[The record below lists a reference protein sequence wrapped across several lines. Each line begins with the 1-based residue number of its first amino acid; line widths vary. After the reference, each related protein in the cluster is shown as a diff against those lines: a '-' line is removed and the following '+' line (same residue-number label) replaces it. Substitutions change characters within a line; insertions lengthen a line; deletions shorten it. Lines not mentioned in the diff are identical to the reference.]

1 MKQLNKKPPNKLHPG
16 KSTFAVAEKRRQIV
30 FEMYCNDESYSSIA
44 RYCAEN
50 WGIRSRQTQTY
61 VSQAKKRL
69 EKEALPKYEEEL
81 KKALIRRQ
89 RLKRKAEQAGD
100 LRLVLDIEKDEG
112 KLRGL
117 YIERIDHTTKGE
129 SMKKITVEVCGKESP
144 LLQTLQD
151 ETGAKKNDDTKN

>member
-1 MKQLNKKPPNKLHPG
+1 VKSPNKSHPG
-16 KSTFAVAEKRRQIV
+16 KSTFAEAEKRRQIV
-30 FEMYCNDESYSSIA
+30 FEMYCHDESYSGIV

-50 WGIRSRQTQTY
+50 WGIKARQTQEY
-61 VSQAKKRL
+61 ISQAKKKL

-129 SMKKITVEVCGKESP
+129 SMKNITVEVCGKESP
-144 LLQTLQD
+144 LLKALQD
-151 ETGAKKNDDTKN
+151 ETNPKNDEPKN